1 MGFIQSAEG
10 LREKTEILQG
20 ERKEFSLE
28 IDRLQIQDCKI
39 NSSLVLQA
47 GLDRLPGLEFSGSLQ
62 LCESV
67 LKINESLSVG
77 LLLGFLFCFINLC
90 V

>member
-20 ERKEFSLE
+20 ERKESSLK
-28 IDRLQIQDCKI
+28 IDCLQIQDCKI
-39 NSSLVLQA
+39 NSSLFLQA
-47 GLDRLPGLEFSGSLQ
+47 VLDCLQGFEFSGPLH
-62 LCESV
+62 LWEPV

-77 LLLGFLFCFINLC
+77 LLLGFRFCSINLC